1 MPDSKHANDVAG
13 YAAAVRAALSTLPD
27 GERDSLIE
35 DLENHLAEVASESGL
50 PLRERL
56 GEPEEYAEEL
66 KYRRPGR
73 SCPRGWRQPQTYPIP
88 IAIAMWLT
96 NIPRSRRAAVQGLAA
111 VALTMDPL
119 SYEGV
124 ESRRNYPPA
133 AARAEDSWRRDEP
146 WGECPEGVQS

>member
-1 MPDSKHANDVAG
+1 MEATSD
-13 YAAAVRAALSTLPD
+13 R
-27 GERDSLIE
+27 
-35 DLENHLAEVASESGL
+35 
-50 PLRERL
+50 
-56 GEPEEYAEEL
+56 
-66 KYRRPGR
+66 
-73 SCPRGWRQPQTYPIP
+73 YPIP

-146 WGECPEGVQS
+146 RGWVPEQRAKLIVSRPKAG